1 MTRVR
6 RNAASG
12 LLRAAVARDLFAQA
26 IALRESLRRDGVSH
40 GTLTYADGST
50 VVSSTDTQRD
60 LLRKVDVL
68 LG

>member
-26 IALRESLRRDGVSH
+26 IELRETLRLNGVSH
-40 GTLTYADGST
+40 GTLTYADGSM

-60 LLRKVDVL
+60 LLRKVDAL